1 MEASEA
7 DYQDHY
13 DMHLPISDRQIRL
26 TNMEVNMRE
35 IKFEIKE
42 TIGELS
48 ASTKGWTKELNF
60 ISWNGAAPKFDV
72 RDWAPGH
79 EKMGKGITFNREEAE
94 ALYVLLG
101 KVLRK

>member
-1 MEASEA
+1 MKRFGETVCQYKRLDKGTEL
-7 DYQDHY
+7 
-13 DMHLPISDRQIRL
+13 HLVERSC
-26 TNMEVNMRE
+26 
-35 IKFEIKE
+35 
-42 TIGELS
+42 
-48 ASTKGWTKELNF
+48 
-60 ISWNGAAPKFDV
+60 PKFDV